1 MINEDVLLSALVS
14 AFERIKTLDSA
25 QSTLL
30 NEIVALRETM
40 KELGDYRFAAC
51 FHKHQLSEMAK
62 GVVAESR
69 GAGLNDVSIE
79 LIREHLLSK

>member
-1 MINEDVLLSALVS
+1 MIDEQVLLSALVS

-40 KELGDYRFAAC
+40 KELGDDRFADC
-51 FHKHQLSEMAK
+51 FQKHQLSEMAK

-69 GAGLNDVSIE
+69 GAELNDVSIE
-79 LIREHLLSK
+79 LVREHLLSK